1 MPLRRDAKVELLKK
15 VPLFAGCSKSE
26 LRELAKTADELDIRE
41 GTVLTREGRTGKE
54 FFVLVDGTAQVT
66 KGDKK
71 VAELKAGDWFG
82 EIALLTDSPR
92 TATVTATSPVDV
104 LVITD
109 RRFRTV
115 VETMP
120 SIALKVLSCVGE
132 RLARDA
138 HSEIRASLQ
147 AGRRAMRTPMPAST
161 ITTAPTAMTT
171 SPTENTF
178 ASGIHSSAAQRSTS
192 HDKFGSLIAVELA

>member
-1 MPLRRDAKVELLKK
+1 MALRRDAKIELLKK

-41 GTVLTREGRTGKE
+41 GTVLTREGKSGRE
-54 FFVLVDGTAQVT
+54 FFVLIDGTARVT
-66 KGDKK
+66 KSGKK
-71 VAELKAGDWFG
+71 VADLGPGDWLG

-92 TATVTATSPVDV
+92 TATVTTTSPVDL

-109 RRFRTV
+109 RRFRSV

-120 SIALKVLSCVGE
+120 SIALKVLACVGD

-138 HSEIRASLQ
+138 
-147 AGRRAMRTPMPAST
+147 
-161 ITTAPTAMTT
+161 
-171 SPTENTF
+171 
-178 ASGIHSSAAQRSTS
+178 RS
-192 HDKFGSLIAVELA
+192 

>member
-1 MPLRRDAKVELLKK
+1 MPLRSDAKIKLLKR

-66 KGDKK
+66 KAGKK
-71 VAELKAGDWFG
+71 VADLKAGDWFG
-82 EIALLTDSPR
+82 EIALITDSPR

-120 SIALKVLSCVGE
+120 SIALKVLSRVGE

-138 HSEIRASLQ
+138 HS
-147 AGRRAMRTPMPAST
+147 
-161 ITTAPTAMTT
+161 
-171 SPTENTF
+171 
-178 ASGIHSSAAQRSTS
+178 
-192 HDKFGSLIAVELA
+192 

>member
-1 MPLRRDAKVELLKK
+1 MGNPIAPAPVHCRTRDDPRLSDSDPRHMILAVPLRSDAKIKLLKT

-41 GTVLTREGRTGKE
+41 GTVLTREGRTAKE
-54 FFVLVDGTAQVT
+54 FFVLVDGTADVT
-66 KGDKK
+66 KAGKK
-71 VAELKAGDWFG
+71 IAELKAGDWFG
-82 EIALLTDSPR
+82 EIALITDGPR

-104 LVITD
+104 LVVTD

-138 HSEIRASLQ
+138 HS
-147 AGRRAMRTPMPAST
+147 
-161 ITTAPTAMTT
+161 
-171 SPTENTF
+171 
-178 ASGIHSSAAQRSTS
+178 
-192 HDKFGSLIAVELA
+192 